1 MASKPMTK
9 GDIIDHLSKKTNTTK
24 KLAGDFLN
32 ELTSL
37 AYKEAKKSFV
47 LPGLGKLQVARRK
60 KRMGRNPATG
70 ATMVIPA
77 KNVLKFKVSKTAAD
91 IVFPAQK
98 KVVVKPKAE
107 AKPKAKAKSKATDR
121 KKK

>member
-9 GDIIDHLSKKTNTTK
+9 GEIIAHLSKKTNTTK

-32 ELTSL
+32 ELTTL

-47 LPGLGKLQVARRK
+47 LPGLGKLKVVNRK
-60 KRMGRNPATG
+60 RRMGRNPATG

-77 KNVLKFKVSKTAAD
+77 KKALKFKVSKTAAD
-91 IVFPAQK
+91 AVFPAQK
-98 KVVVKPKAE
+98 AAPKKKARAK
-107 AKPKAKAKSKATDR
+107 AKPKAKAR

>member
-9 GDIIDHLSKKTNTTK
+9 GEIIAHLSKRTNTTK

-37 AYKEAKKSFV
+37 TYKEAKKTFV
-47 LPGLGKLQVARRK
+47 LPGLGKFKVARRK

-77 KNVLKFKVSKTAAD
+77 KNVLKFKVSKTAVDA
-91 IVFPAQK
+91 VFPAQK
-98 KVVVKPKAE
+98 VAPKKIARAKAEPKAQ
-107 AKPKAKAKSKATDR
+107 AR
-121 KKK
+121 KRK